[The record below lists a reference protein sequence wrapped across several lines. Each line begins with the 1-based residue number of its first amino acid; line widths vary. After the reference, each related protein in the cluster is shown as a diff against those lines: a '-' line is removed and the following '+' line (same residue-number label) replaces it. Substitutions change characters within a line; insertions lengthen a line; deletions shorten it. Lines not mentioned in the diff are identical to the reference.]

1 MHSQSEPHRGAG
13 TSPGPARAYPMPG
26 WVKVFAV
33 LALIAIAIFAA
44 LHIAGLGMGYLG
56 HGGMEAH
63 APAAGHDQHRP

>member
-1 MHSQSEPHRGAG
+1 
-13 TSPGPARAYPMPG
+13 MPG